1 MIKKELNAKMNIDT
15 VKAAKD
21 VKKLDKNIQDI
32 PKSINGAEKNTGK
45 LNKGLNKTAKVSGV
59 VKSGISKIGLA
70 FKAAGIG
77 LIIAA
82 FAKLTELFQT
92 NQKVMDAFNVVGE
105 TTAIIFNQIFD
116 AVFNTAE
123 SLGQTNGAFNAT
135 IKVVKALMTIALTPL
150 LTTIV
155 GLKFAVEGTQLAWE
169 KSVFGSGDQDKI
181 KELEIKLL
189 NTGATLAK
197 IGANVLNAGSDI
209 IEYGVEAAGE
219 IGDFTMT
226 TIDAISKIDIKSS
239 IAQAKQNIELAKAAE
254 IARVQQQGLVEEYDR
269 QAEKLRQLRDEER
282 STIAERKKANDDLK
296 LVLEEQKE
304 AMLKQVDLQIASA
317 AAQHKVN
324 GTQESLIALLEAKNE
339 KKAVEAQIEG
349 FLSEQKTNDLALSKE
364 QLELE
369 LSISDAAAER
379 KINEMNANAE
389 LIKGDEERI
398 QQKIDNLAEEIKIEE
413 KRLKLKRDLYNAD
426 TQAYVDSQIE
436 LENFISE
443 SNIRKAELDRELTEV
458 RIENAKTQAETQQQQ
473 IQAVADTLTTIA
485 NLSKQFAGKSQKEQE
500 KAFKIQKA
508 ANIGLALIN
517 TYSSATKSYNSLAD
531 IPYVGPI
538 LGAIAAAAA
547 VTAGLLN
554 VRQISKQQFQ
564 GSSAGGGGGGGSAY
578 SGTGTQSQSP
588 NFNVVGQSGI
598 NQVAKALGENNST
611 PVKAYVVSG
620 DVTTAQALDNNIID
634 TATL

>member
-32 PKSINGAEKNTGK
+32 PKSIKGAEKNTGK
-45 LNKGLNKTAKVSGV
+45 LNKGLDKTAKVSGV

-116 AVFNTAE
+116 AVFNTA
-123 SLGQTNGAFNAT
+123 SALGETNGTFDAT
-135 IKVVKALMTIALTPL
+135 IKVVKALLTIAFTPL
-150 LTTIV
+150 LTAFNSIK
-155 GLKFAVEGTQLAWE
+155 LAVIAAQLAWE
-169 KSVFGSGDQDKI
+169 KSIFGSGDQGRI
-181 KELEIKLL
+181 KELEISLL
-189 NTGATLAK
+189 KTGATLVK
-197 IGANVLNAGSDI
+197 IGADVLNAGSDI

-219 IGDFTMT
+219 IGDFTT
-226 TIDAISKIDIKSS
+226 ATIDAISKIDIKSS
-239 IAQAKQNIELAKAAE
+239 IAQAKQNVELAKAAE
-254 IARVQQQGLVEEYDR
+254 IARVQQQALVEEYDR
-269 QAEKLRQLRDEER
+269 QAEKLRQVRDEER
-282 STIAERKKANDDLK
+282 NTIADRIKANEELK
-296 LVLEEQKE
+296 SVLDEQE
-304 AMLKQVDLQIASA
+304 AAMLKQVDLQIASA

-339 KKAVEAQIEG
+339 KAAVLAQIEG
-349 FLSEQKTNDLALSKE
+349 FRSEQLANDLALSKE

-369 LSISDAAAER
+369 QSISDAATER

-398 QQKIDNLAEEIKIEE
+398 LKKIENLAIERKIEE
-413 KRLKLKRDLYNAD
+413 ERLQLKRDSYKAD

-443 SNIRKAELDRELTEV
+443 SNIRKAELDRELLDIKE
-458 RIENAKTQAETQQQQ
+458 ENAKVELATEQQK
-473 IQAVADTLTTIA
+473 IDAVKNTLSTIA
-485 NLSKQFAGKSQKEQE
+485 NLAQLFAGESEEEQR

-508 ANIGLALIN
+508 ANIAQALVD
-517 TYSSATKSYNSLAD
+517 TYASANASYNAMAG
-531 IPYVGPI
+531 IPYVGPV
-538 LGAIAAAAA
+538 LGGVAAAAA
-547 VTAGLLN
+547 VAAGLLN
-554 VRQISKQQFQ
+554 VKSISQQEFQ
-564 GSSAGGGGGGGSAY
+564 GGSTGGGGGNPY
-578 SGTGTQSQSP
+578 SSIGMQSQAP
-588 NFNVVGQSGI
+588 DFNVVGQSGF
-598 NQVAKALGENNST
+598 NQVATALGENNST